1 MFLFIFI
8 HKWFISFHLLRW
20 LPDTNGLLLVCQV
33 VCRTWLPIEGSNCAG
48 SGRVEEVLE
57 AAGWSKVLVVTVVLS
72 HLEQLQSGLDNLW
85 LMVSSTLI
93 SQIIQCSCFWTFII
107 TIPNLQLMYYSN
119 FTLGKTE
126 INKKPLFAIFLFE
139 GLLLRLRLIR
149 EWTIGLCSLG

>member
-1 MFLFIFI
+1 MEKILKRATSFERFSSFKIFMFLFIFI

-33 VCRTWLPIEGSNCAG
+33 VCRSWRLPIEGSNCAG

-126 INKKPLFAIFLFE
+126 INKKSAWSFRA
-139 GLLLRLRLIR
+139 
-149 EWTIGLCSLG
+149 C